1 MVAKPATHYIGG
13 VDAEMKWRPRIVNAS
28 NRRRRL
34 QSLMVLTLA
43 FRNLFHDRIRLV
55 VTLVGILFSIVL
67 VAVQLGLYLGARKM
81 IIGMIENAPAEIW
94 ITSFGAKSF
103 EEAGVLSGR
112 ERHAALSVTGVRAV
126 VPLVASFA
134 EWRKPSGGTTLSVVV
149 GTDGGEGGLKPWNII
164 AGSVADIDAPGAI
177 GVDRSYLSDL
187 GIAKVGDTAQIESTR
202 VRVATLTDGIRSFT
216 TAPYVFTTLDRARSI
231 INMPREQST
240 FLLVSLEPDA
250 SVERVRDDI
259 RTRLAGAN
267 IEVLTKAEFRER
279 SLDHWLFGTG
289 AGIALI
295 GGALLGILVGTV
307 IVAQT
312 LYSSTKD
319 HLNEFATLRALGSSA
334 GYIHR
339 VILLQAAISAACGYA
354 LGMVI
359 ALIVVWFSQ
368 DSALPIIMTPALAAG
383 LLLLTIGM
391 CAISA
396 FAAIM
401 KVTRI
406 DPAMVFAR

>member
-1 MVAKPATHYIGG
+1 MIF
-13 VDAEMKWRPRIVNAS
+13 
-28 NRRRRL
+28 
-34 QSLMVLTLA
+34 TLA
-43 FRNLFHDRIRLV
+43 FRNLFHDRIRLI

-103 EEAGVLSGR
+103 EEAGALSGR
-112 ERHAALSVTGVRAV
+112 ERHAALSVPGVRTA
-126 VPLVASFA
+126 VPLVASFI
-134 EWRKPSGGTTLSVVV
+134 EWRKPGGGAQLSVIV
-149 GTDGGEGGLKPWNII
+149 GTDGGDGALKPWNVI
-164 AGSVADIDAPGAI
+164 AGDVAELTAPDAVI
-177 GVDRSYLSDL
+177 VDRTYLSDL
-187 GIAKVGDTAQIESTR
+187 GVKQVGDTAQLESSR
-202 VRVATLTDGIRSFT
+202 VRIVGLTEGIRSFT

-240 FLLVSLEPDA
+240 FLLVSLEPGAD
-250 SVERVRDDI
+250 VEAVRADL
-259 RTRLAGAN
+259 RTKLAGAN
-267 IEVLTKAEFRER
+267 VEVLTKPEFRDR

-295 GGALLGILVGTV
+295 GGALLGVLVGTV

-339 VILLQAAISAACGYA
+339 VILLQAAISAALGYA
-354 LGMVI
+354 LGMII
-359 ALIVVWFSQ
+359 ALAVVWFSRE
-368 DSALPIIMTPALAAG
+368 SALPVIMTPGLAAG
-383 LLLLTIGM
+383 LLILTIGM